1 MKTTRDKRRPER
13 HDRRRLL
20 REIEEREAR
29 RERRSWRLDARG
41 VDSEN
46 SVGKV
51 ALPQVPS
58 D

>member
-1 MKTTRDKRRPER
+1 VKPPRDKRRPER

-29 RERRSWRLDARG
+29 RERWWTLDARG

-46 SVGKV
+46 GVGKV
-51 ALPQVPS
+51 SFRQISS